1 MSPQLALQSYF
12 KECCLLNSQ
21 RSFQWNEI
29 PMSKARK
36 TDNFESHNSLKLSFV
51 SVRDL
56 CSNFFGCKSFLESNS
71 PDILS
76 LYETN
81 LDWFWHIHMP
91 WSWSW
96 SCYSY
101 AWSCSLCKGG
111 PSFCTGFI
119 LKQPQNSYLCFWL
132 VLLHSVSYFLFL
144 YRSPCLSLWTVFDA
158 LSSNID
164 ERASN
169 MLMCL
174 SLETLKSIISTG

>member
-1 MSPQLALQSYF
+1 MFLRSLAVIFSRHMSPQLALQSYF

-119 LKQPQNSYLCFWL
+119 LKTTSEFLFMFLTGFTPFS
-132 VLLHSVSYFLFL
+132 VLLLVPVSITLF
-144 YRSPCLSLWTVFDA
+144 VFVNGFWC
-158 LSSNID
+158 SFI
-164 ERASN
+164 
-169 MLMCL
+169 
-174 SLETLKSIISTG
+174 